1 MGIDRIYVQNQL
13 INEDNMEISYIYI
26 YIYIYVCECVCV
38 CLKMNIYI

>member
-26 YIYIYVCECVCV
+26 CVCV
-38 CLKMNIYI
+38 LEDEYIIIYIWG

>member
-26 YIYIYVCECVCV
+26 HIYIYVSVCV
-38 CLKMNIYI
+38 CA